1 MYPTINKAKTGERIE
16 KLMKSSGKTPRD
28 IQKYLGLACVQSVY
42 RWLEGI
48 NSPSIDNFY
57 ALSQLFQIPIDEMIV
72 GNRERYICDM
82 QYISVQ
88 KAVMRKR
95 IQLYCSY
102 LARSATIQKST
113 EDYKVD

>member
-28 IQKYLGLACVQSVY
+28 IQKYLGLTCVQSVY

-48 NSPSIDNFY
+48 NIPSIDNFY
-57 ALSQLFQIPIDEMIV
+57 ALSQLFQITIDEMIV

-95 IQLYCSY
+95 IQLYCDHIVAQAI
-102 LARSATIQKST
+102 L
-113 EDYKVD
+113 